1 MEHFSS
7 AFKGIP
13 RLTECRLK
21 FLPSHHTINA
31 KSNSSKA
38 HFQLILSRWASPV
51 SPSGMLCL
59 LPSCFYCRFTMFQ
72 VPLEDKCHSEDAE
85 MMQRKIIYRTLNVAK
100 LESPLVFSA
109 KIARIA
115 GISFMFGHVQASKS
129 VSMFSSGF

>member
-1 MEHFSS
+1 
-7 AFKGIP
+7 
-13 RLTECRLK
+13 
-21 FLPSHHTINA
+21 
-31 KSNSSKA
+31 
-38 HFQLILSRWASPV
+38 
-51 SPSGMLCL
+51 
-59 LPSCFYCRFTMFQ
+59 MFQ